1 MRDRLRASNWAC
13 GDLRDVDLALPLL
26 ERMLSLGS
34 EGVMVVV
41 LAVDGTVAFC
51 ALGAIDEAAVFFVA
65 TRRSTACN

>member
-13 GDLRDVDLALPLL
+13 GDLREVDLALPLF

-41 LAVDGTVAFC
+41 LAADGTVAFC
-51 ALGAIDEAAVFFVA
+51 DLGAIDEAVVFSLA
-65 TRRSTACN
+65 TRRSTSCD